1 MAVKWY
7 FDFHGS
13 LLFVEDKKTCLMLRL
28 SIEEVTGIKVQIGGL
43 CCLFYLVSII
53 YHPGLSL
60 FPCTMDVSE

>member
-13 LLFVEDKKTCLMLRL
+13 LLFVEDKKTRLMLRI
-28 SIEEVTGIKVQIGGL
+28 SIEEVTGSKVQIDGFAA
-43 CCLFYLVSII
+43 CFYLVSII
-53 YHPGLSL
+53 YHPGLSF